1 MAVIKKGGK
10 RGLPSVSTASLPD
23 IIFTLLFFFIV
34 TGKVKES
41 GLKVDTKLPQAVDTK
56 KLPKKDK
63 ASYIYVG
70 KPKPAYQNV
79 YGSEAVVQLADKIA
93 RNPKEVQEF
102 VYFERHKLPYD
113 KRPSHLISM
122 KADRDV
128 PYDLINNIKIELR
141 KAEALRLNYD
151 SNSKSYD

>member
-10 RGLPSVSTASLPD
+10 RALPSVSTASLPD

-41 GLKVDTKLPQAVDTK
+41 GLKVNTKLPQAVDTK

-70 KPKPAYQNV
+70 TPKAAYQAQ
-79 YGSEAVVQLADKIA
+79 YGNQPLIQLADKIA
-93 RNPKEVQEF
+93 NDPEEIQQF
-102 VYFERHKLPYD
+102 VANERYKLNYEL
-113 KRPSHLISM
+113 RPNHLISM
-122 KADRDV
+122 KADQQV
-128 PYDLINNIKIELR
+128 PYSLINEIKIQLR
-141 KAEALRLNYD
+141 RAEALRLNYD
-151 SNSKSYD
+151 ANSRTYQ